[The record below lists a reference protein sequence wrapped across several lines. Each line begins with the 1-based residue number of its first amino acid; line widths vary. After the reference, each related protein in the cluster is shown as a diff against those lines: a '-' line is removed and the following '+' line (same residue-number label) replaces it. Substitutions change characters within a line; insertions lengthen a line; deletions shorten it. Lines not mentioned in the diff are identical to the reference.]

1 MSVYLLYIYECI
13 YVSTLIWQ
21 MYVWVGDNSFFLTLT
36 EKHSG
41 RVSGA
46 ANMRCCFLPDS
57 QMKIMFLLWFLEEEV
72 LFLVGM
78 KIIILEYSLLQ
89 QKISLQ

>member
-57 QMKIMFLLWFLEEEV
+57 RIKIMFFLWFLEEEV